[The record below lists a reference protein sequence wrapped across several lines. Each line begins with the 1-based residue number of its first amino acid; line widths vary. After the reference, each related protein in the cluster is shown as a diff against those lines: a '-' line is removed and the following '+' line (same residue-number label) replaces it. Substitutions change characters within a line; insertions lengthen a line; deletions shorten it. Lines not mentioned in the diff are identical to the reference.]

1 MAISEGQII
10 KGVGGLYTVE
20 LTNGEIIR
28 CKARGKLR
36 VNGGDLFIGDYVE
49 ANYNDKKEGV
59 IEKVKTRTSQLI
71 RPYVSNI
78 DGIIIVVSPIPE
90 PNFLLIDKLIIGAV
104 AQGIKAIICVNKP
117 DLDGFTKLVERVKTD
132 YSTLATVLE
141 IDALK
146 GKGSDELKAL
156 VKGKFYALAGQSAV
170 GKSTFINTMIGQE
183 VMETGEISSHSERGK
198 NTTRHVEIIKLEDG
212 TKIADTCGFD
222 KLMMP
227 VADPAELASYFV
239 DFDEFVPNCKF
250 KGSCRHVDEDVCGV
264 KDAVNKGLLS
274 KDRYDRY
281 LQLYKESIQRW
292 NKRYD

>member
-104 AQGIKAIICVNKP
+104 AQSIKAIICVNKP

-146 GKGSDELKAL
+146 GKGSDELKSL

-239 DFDEFVPNCKF
+239 DFDEYVPNCKF

>member
-117 DLDGFTKLVERVKTD
+117 DLDGFTKLVERIKTD

>member
-183 VMETGEISSHSERGK
+183 IMETGEISSHSERGK

-239 DFDEFVPNCKF
+239 DFDEYVPNCKF

>member
-59 IEKVKTRTSQLI
+59 IEKVKPRTSQLI

-132 YSTLATVLE
+132 YSTLATILE

>member
-59 IEKVKTRTSQLI
+59 IEKVKPRTSQLI